1 MYIDKLADIN
11 KYNNTHHRTIKMKLV
26 DVKSITYIDFGQEKI
41 DKDPQ
46 FKVCDHVRMSKYKNI
61 IAKGHGRNC
70 SDVFII
76 KKSWKYCVVKM
87 LLLVILTMKKLL

>member
-1 MYIDKLADIN
+1 
-11 KYNNTHHRTIKMKLV
+11 MKLV
-26 DVKSITYIDFGQEKI
+26 DVVSITCIDFGQEKI

-46 FKVCDHVRMSKYKNI
+46 FKVCDHVRISKYKKI
-61 IAKGHGRNC
+61 IAKGRNW

>member
-1 MYIDKLADIN
+1 MYIDKLGDIV
-11 KYNNTHHRTIKMKLV
+11 KYNKTYQDDQMKLV
-26 DVKSITYIDFGQEKI
+26 DVVSITCIDFGQEKI

-46 FKVCDHVRMSKYKNI
+46 FKVCDHVRISKYKKI
-61 IAKGHGRNC
+61 IAKGRNW

-76 KKSWKYCVVKM
+76 KKSWKYCVVKI